1 MRAKSL
7 FSLFLLA
14 ALLGGCANQGIKR
27 RDGSSSARDYS
38 VANLAKTDVDITSE
52 MAQHEAMK
60 SLRLLT
66 EKLYRRNPQ
75 EYHKA
80 GMESVEAATA
90 RLFDELPKWPDSHL
104 AKLNWEENFKLTFLD
119 GYSGDR
125 VYAFMS
131 ALTSMVM
138 ASYNHKSQFYLIDDL
153 SAQKLYNS
161 ARNIEVAVWK
171 LSNAKL
177 PFGAKYL
184 VSNTLEGDAPN
195 LSFEREFGKMIGN
208 LDLLSV
214 LIADKGNRI
223 IARVVQNLATAVFL
237 PVAGL
242 R

>member
-14 ALLGGCANQGIKR
+14 ALLLGGCANQGIKR

-138 ASYNHKSQFYLIDDL
+138 ASYNHKSQFFIADEL

-171 LSNAKL
+171 LSNAKQ
-177 PFGAKYL
+177 PGGSKYL
-184 VSNTLEGDAPN
+184 VSNTLEGEVPN
-195 LSFEREFGKMIGN
+195 LSFEREFGK
-208 LDLLSV
+208 
-214 LIADKGNRI
+214 LIADQDLLAILIEDRSNRAI
-223 IARVVQNLATAVFL
+223 TRVFQGAASFIFL
-237 PVAGL
+237 PI
-242 R
+242 